1 MLWQYSDGDLRN
13 GGVGGRCGMK
23 QEAQLS
29 QRDGAMLHFIEY
41 FAKSLKITLC
51 HSWASCYKLAAY
63 SVFGQVVEDIQL
75 TGKLIILFVCVS
87 SEQSW

>member
-51 HSWASCYKLAAY
+51 HS
-63 SVFGQVVEDIQL
+63 
-75 TGKLIILFVCVS
+75 
-87 SEQSW
+87 